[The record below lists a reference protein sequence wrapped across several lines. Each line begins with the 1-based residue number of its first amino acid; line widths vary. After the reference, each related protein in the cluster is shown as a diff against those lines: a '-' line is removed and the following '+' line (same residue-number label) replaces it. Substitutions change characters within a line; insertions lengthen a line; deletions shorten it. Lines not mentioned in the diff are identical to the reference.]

1 MKLDKKEFE
10 TKMQKS
16 TSSYESEL
24 ETIRVGRANPNVL
37 NKITVDYWGVPTP
50 ITQVGDVKVPD
61 ARTLLITPWEAN
73 LVKAVEKAINMS
85 DLGINPQN
93 DGKSIRLVFPPLTE
107 ERRRDLQKQVA
118 KFGEEAKVAVRNIR
132 RDANDLCKKMKKDS
146 QMTEDE
152 QKASEKEIQ
161 DLTDK
166 FIKKIDEITERKQ
179 KEILEI

>member
-73 LVKAVEKAINMS
+73 LAKAVEKAINMS

>member
-10 TKMQKS
+10 SKMQKS
-16 TSSYESEL
+16 TASYETEL

-61 ARTLLITPWEAN
+61 ARTLLITPWESN

-107 ERRRDLQKQVA
+107 ERRKDLQKQVS

-152 QKASEKEIQ
+152 QKASEKDIQ

-166 FIKKIDEITERKQ
+166 YIKKIDEITEKKQ
-179 KEILEI
+179 QEIAEI

>member
-10 TKMQKS
+10 SKMQK
-16 TSSYESEL
+16 TTAAYESEL

-61 ARTLLITPWEAN
+61 ARTLLITPWESN
-73 LVKAVEKAINMS
+73 LLKGIEKSINMS

-107 ERRRDLQKQVA
+107 ERRKDLQKQVA

-132 RDANDLCKKMKKDS
+132 RDANELCKKMKKDS

-152 QKASEKEIQ
+152 QKSSEKDIQ
-161 DLTDK
+161 DMTDK
-166 FIKKIDEITERKQ
+166 YIKNIDEITERKQ

>member
-73 LVKAVEKAINMS
+73 LLKAVEKAINMS

-107 ERRRDLQKQVA
+107 ERRKDLQKQVA

>member
-10 TKMQKS
+10 SKMQKS
-16 TSSYESEL
+16 TASYETEL

-61 ARTLLITPWEAN
+61 ARTLLITPWESN

-107 ERRRDLQKQVA
+107 ERRKDLQKQVS

-166 FIKKIDEITERKQ
+166 YIKKIDEITEKKQ
-179 KEILEI
+179 QEIAEI